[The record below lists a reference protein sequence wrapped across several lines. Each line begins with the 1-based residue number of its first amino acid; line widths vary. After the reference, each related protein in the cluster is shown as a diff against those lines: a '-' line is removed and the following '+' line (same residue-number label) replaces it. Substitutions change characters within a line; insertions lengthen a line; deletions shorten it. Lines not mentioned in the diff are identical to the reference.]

1 MERIDAE
8 NRDQHSE
15 MDVGLAAEFT
25 GQGFEWKDSCA
36 VALPVAVWKVD
47 LEVEGERPLRDSQR
61 AMLKVMSESEA
72 TATSLAEALGIPQHE
87 RLMVNH
93 LVALLR
99 AGWVERADNGF
110 VTTQLGHN
118 AMISGNGLQ
127 RERLTHEVY
136 LDPVTRRYDWMDTEH
151 PARTGGHIVT
161 IDLPDPGL
169 RPPADADALLGK
181 LVAAGIPSD
190 TKPTRAQ
197 KQPRTVLLSFRVLE
211 RRTHWR
217 PFNVQVWEHA
227 TEERI
232 RLLALRGGCESPGLT
247 GMLASMKLDKR
258 QRRIVAA

>member
-8 NRDQHSE
+8 NHDQHSE

-25 GQGFEWKDSCA
+25 SQGFEWKASYA

-47 LEVEGERPLRDSQR
+47 LEVEGGRLLRDSQR
-61 AMLKVMSESEA
+61 SMLKVMSERAA

-99 AGWVERADNGF
+99 SGSVEQADNGF
-110 VTTQLGHN
+110 VTTRQGHN

-127 RERLTHEVY
+127 RDRLPAEVY
-136 LDPVTRRYDWMDTEH
+136 LDPITRRYDWMDREH
-151 PARTGGHIVT
+151 PASPGQHVVT

-190 TKPTRAQ
+190 ILPTRSQ
-197 KQPRTVLLSFRVLE
+197 MQQPAVLLSFRVLD
-211 RRTHWR
+211 RRTHCR
-217 PFNVQVWEHA
+217 PFNVQVWEHGA
-227 TEERI
+227 ESRV
-232 RLLALRGGCESPGLT
+232 RLLAMRGGCESPGLT
-247 GMLASMKLDKR
+247 SMLASMKLDKR
-258 QRRIVAA
+258 QRRIVAG